1 MIDKPLNKVHAVELE
16 LDKLLGFKRV
26 AAFGNDQADLVRAMA
41 ATYNKAGAE
50 TPPPAGATKVSNE
63 SE

>member
-1 MIDKPLNKVHAVELE
+1 MIDKPLNEIHALELE

-26 AAFGNDQADLVRAMA
+26 AAFGNDQADLVQAMA

-50 TPPPAGATKVSNE
+50 VPPPTGTTRVSNE